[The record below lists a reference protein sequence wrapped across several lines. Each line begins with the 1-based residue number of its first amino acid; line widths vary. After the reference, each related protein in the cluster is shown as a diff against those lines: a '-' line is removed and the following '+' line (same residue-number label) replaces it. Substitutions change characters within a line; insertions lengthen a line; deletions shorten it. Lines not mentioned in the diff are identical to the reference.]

1 MDLLE
6 AIILGIVQGA
16 TEFLPVSSSGHLV
29 LVSWWLGLDSPPL
42 IFTVMVHLGTTL
54 AILLFFWKD
63 WWQLLQAGFRAIK
76 TRNFKWN
83 QNLEIRLLTL
93 LIVGTIPAA
102 VIGFLLA
109 DFFEELFSTPAIVS
123 INLFIT
129 AGLLIYG
136 EWATRRS
143 EMLLDDSRQIGVT
156 DSFIIGSA
164 QALSILPGVSRSGST
179 IAAGMARGMD
189 RSSATRF
196 SFLLATPVILA
207 AGVMQTFEVV
217 TSQKVLEDGLVTALA
232 AGFVSSAIVGFLCIL
247 LLLRLVR
254 RYGFYGFAGY
264 CLLFGLISLG
274 GVLVRG

>member
-16 TEFLPVSSSGHLV
+16 TEFLPVSSSGHLI

-42 IFTVMVHLGTTL
+42 IYTVMVHLGTTV

-76 TRNFKWN
+76 TRNFDWN
-83 QNLEIRLLTL
+83 QNLETRLLTL

-109 DFFEELFSTPAIVS
+109 DFFEDLFSTPALVS
-123 INLFIT
+123 LNLFIT

-143 EMLLDDSRQIGVT
+143 EIQLDDSRELGVI

-164 QALSILPGVSRSGST
+164 QALAIMPGISRSGST
-179 IAAGMARGMD
+179 IAAGMARGLD
-189 RSSATRF
+189 RSSSTRF
-196 SFLLATPVILA
+196 SFLLATPIILA
-207 AGVMQTFEVV
+207 AGVLQIVEVL
-217 TSQKVLEDGLVTALA
+217 TKQETLGEGLTHSLI
-232 AGFVSSAIVGFLCIL
+232 AGFIVSAIVGFLCIL
-247 LLLRLVR
+247 LLLQLVR
-254 RYGFYGFAGY
+254 KHGFYGFAGY
-264 CLLFGLISLG
+264 CILFGLASLG

>member
-1 MDLLE
+1 LDLLE

-42 IFTVMVHLGTTL
+42 IYTVIVHLGTTV

-63 WWQLLQAGFRAIK
+63 WWQLLQAGFRAVK
-76 TRNFKWN
+76 TRNFYWN
-83 QNLEIRLLTL
+83 QNLETRLLTL

-109 DFFEELFSTPAIVS
+109 DFFEDLFSTPALVS
-123 INLFIT
+123 LNLFVT

-143 EMLLDDSRQIGVT
+143 EALLEDSRQTGVF

-164 QALSILPGVSRSGST
+164 QALAIMPGISRSGST
-179 IAAGMARGMD
+179 IAAGMTRGLD

-196 SFLLATPVILA
+196 SFLLATPIILA
-207 AGVMQTFEVV
+207 AGVMQAAEVI
-217 TSQKVLEDGLVTALA
+217 TNQESIETGLRNSLI
-232 AGFVSSAIVGFLCIL
+232 AGFISSTVVGFLCIL

-254 RYGFYGFAGY
+254 RHGFYGFAGY
-264 CLLFGLISLG
+264 CILFGLVSLG